1 MDYTKNYVLTDEQVQ
16 HLIKNKII
24 NPFVPKGAD
33 GMTPI
38 YVLKQE
44 DIKLIGE
51 GGLGSGKKLKL
62 SEEEKKARRKE
73 QLKNAQRVY
82 REGNRENYNK
92 KQNDYYYAMK
102 EDDAKYNNW
111 KEKMMAVNINYRAK
125 RKLQTGQTKMV
136 KDIEKE
142 LKKEW
147 KEKNKGKAG
156 RPKKNEPKVKKE
168 MDKIWFEAEK
178 QKRVQEKL
186 EKLGKDF
193 VIPKQKTDKFD
204 TEGRPV
210 YKKFEIDLKK
220 DPIYPYIGDKDY
232 DYKKSGFAPP
242 ENPEPYTIADYAEYK
257 ATKIIPKHLKKEIKK
272 KKEKENI
279 VMSIVE
285 EEVKP
290 EKKEKVISKEDAEI
304 KLLKQF
310 SKDTNYQANFNSQT
324 IRDIVFKGNTFKEW
338 YAKNS

>member
-16 HLIKNKII
+16 NLIKNKII

-38 YVLKQE
+38 YVLKHE

-82 REGNRENYNK
+82 REGHREDYNK
-92 KQNDYYYAMK
+92 KQNEYYYAMK
-102 EDDAKYNNW
+102 EDDDKYTNW
-111 KEKMMAVNINYRAK
+111 KNKMMAININYRAK
-125 RKLQTGQTKMV
+125 RKLQSGQKKII
-136 KDIEKE
+136 KDIEKK
-142 LKKEW
+142 LKQEW

-156 RPKKNEPKVKKE
+156 RPKKGVGKEKKD
-168 MDKIWFEAEK
+168 MDMIWFEAEK
-178 QKRVQEKL
+178 QKRVQAELK
-186 EKLGKDF
+186 KLGDEY

-210 YKKFEIDLKK
+210 YKKFESDLVK
-220 DPIYPYIGDKDY
+220 DPVYPYTGDVGKGDK
-232 DYKKSGFAPP
+232 
-242 ENPEPYTIADYAEYK
+242 EPYTEADYIEYK
-257 ATKIIPKHLKKEIKK
+257 ATKLIPQHLKKEIKK
-272 KKEKENI
+272 KKKEKENI
-279 VMSIVE
+279 EMTL

-290 EKKEKVISKEDAEI
+290 VKEKKEKEEPIIYANKRYSDLDESERKAYDYISEKNIGQTGTNVIPYSKIPQII
-304 KLLKQF
+304 KIR
-310 SKDTNYQANFNSQT
+310 NY
-324 IRDIVFKGNTFKEW
+324 
-338 YAKNS
+338 

>member
-62 SEEEKKARRKE
+62 SEAEKKARRKE

-82 REGNRENYNK
+82 RQNNRDDYNK
-92 KQNDYYYAMK
+92 KQNEYYYAMK
-102 EDDAKYNNW
+102 EDDTKYTNW
-111 KEKMMAVNINYRAK
+111 KDKMMVVNQNYRAK
-125 RKLQTGQTKMV
+125 KKLQTGQNKII
-136 KDIEKE
+136 KDIVRD

-156 RPKKNEPKVKKE
+156 RPKKGVGKEKKE
-168 MDKIWFEAEK
+168 MDMIWFEAEK
-178 QKRVQEKL
+178 QKRVQKKL
-186 EKLGKDF
+186 AELGEDF

-220 DPIYPYIGDKDY
+220 EPIYPYLGDTGY
-232 DYKKSGFAPP
+232 DYKESGFAPP
-242 ENPEPYTIADYAEYK
+242 ENPEPYTETDYVEYK
-257 ATKIIPKHLKKEIKK
+257 ATKTIPKHLKKEIKK
-272 KKEKENI
+272 KKKDSGI
-279 VMSIVE
+279 AAI
-285 EEVKP
+285 
-290 EKKEKVISKEDAEI
+290 EI
-304 KLLKQF
+304 C
-310 SKDTNYQANFNSQT
+310 SSRINASAWPNVS
-324 IRDIVFKGNTFKEW
+324 
-338 YAKNS
+338 